1 MEMTLYEKRIYAIR
15 VGQMAEVIR
24 LYSEEGYPVLESEGF
39 AKHLVGYFISDT
51 GRLHQ
56 LVHLWRFAD
65 DDARRTHWKKLYT
78 SEAFGAFVSK
88 LRPLIDR
95 QEVQLLTAAPWG
107 PQP

>member
-1 MEMTLYEKRIYAIR
+1 MTLYEKRTYAVR

-24 LYSEEGYPVLESEGF
+24 LYSDEGYPVLDAEGF
-39 AKHLVGYFISDT
+39 SEHLVGYFISDT

-56 LVHLWRFAD
+56 LVHLWRFVD
-65 DDARRTHWKKLYT
+65 DEARRAHWKRLYA
-78 SEAFGAFVSK
+78 SEAFGAFVKK

-95 QEVQLLTAAPWG
+95 QEVQLLAAAPWG